1 MAEYLVTVK
10 DASTLDEF
18 YADMEFRGYT
28 RTIRRPTS
36 RSTGYELTDE
46 QVEEVKRDSRV
57 LDIELRDPPNVV
69 TKLLG
74 AVNYEPYPIL
84 GDFTKTSVSSSTE
97 SDQRQ
102 WGHVSHAGTTAQ
114 RSYGNTPGTVDYTTW
129 NSGTVN
135 ERVDVFS
142 NGKHVDIVICDSP
155 VGPDHAEWISEETGL
170 SRFVEYDWYAEHNAQ
185 VIGGLDSDGLS
196 SPGSNYTYAN
206 ATALGQEAYHGT
218 HVMSTAGGRHYG
230 WAKEANLYNINLFP
244 TAVSGQTQMSTELMF
259 DYIRAFHRNK
269 PINPVTGFK
278 NPTIVNCSYSSGYDL
293 SETYPSGVQSNNI
306 YGVYHKGELYDDG
319 VTAYDGNAGT
329 TPVGMKGVMSTW
341 GSTDIRR
348 IFGIYGYDFP
358 YYSTSNGADLEDCIA
373 DGVVICKAQGNDD
386 SPRSGDHHKNAGT
399 LYSNDGNMR
408 ENIVWLDNGWALRYC
423 RVENPYAPGVI
434 SVGAL
439 TTIVNYTSS
448 NAYPAYGSIPVSF
461 SNRGIDTHVWAAGTI
476 VTGAYPPASG
486 GVQDTKPGY
495 VSGIDFFK
503 SISGTSMASPQVCGV
518 LACYAT
524 GRERFNSAD
533 AHRYLQKT
541 SNKTEMF
548 TDNWAKNYPS
558 TTRKTHPI
566 TISADP
572 TNLTVLGQD
581 RRSNLYYLTT
591 GDIRVEALDTIN
603 FTLPTT
609 ESHKFRLVKG
619 SSNGLTNTDIDDPSQ
634 FPHQIIASES
644 IPASQTEYVTAGTY
658 SWTCPVGVT
667 SVCVVCVGGGGG
679 SNNGGSPGNDYSQG
693 GGGGLGWKNNIPVT
707 PGQSYTVVV
716 GAAGQFGSPSGT
728 DGGDSYFINATTVK
742 GGGGLVVGTGGS
754 RVGDGGGIGG
764 NSGGIDQPNQ
774 SGGGGGAGGY
784 AGRGGDGGSAGNN
797 NTGGAGSGG
806 GGGGGGASSNGTS
819 GGGGGVGI
827 YGQGSDGTAGV
838 NGTGGGGGSGGNDGR
853 YSVGSGGQPTDPGQ
867 FGGGADRQG
876 NGGGGAVRIIWGSGR
891 AYPSTNTAN
900 QTVAA
905 GTMSWTPTI
914 DDVGYYWLTCGCSL
928 QPNHDGVANAH
939 TNRNEVKILVEPPA
953 CWDDMMA
960 GGGSSNHLLQAT
972 NTRPTSGM
980 MGEWCHDK
988 GNRWGLGRAGY
999 YLDHRGDIR
1008 NRILVTDYGNG
1019 EFIWPRQNTLNRG
1032 VPSSAYYSTTITH
1045 PDGSDFKVYGNAN
1058 DSEGN
1063 LYVVGSI
1070 HVAQTTPGSGI
1081 DGIIYKLDQAGN
1093 VVKSVQYDPATNSST
1108 CHFNGV
1114 VVDDDDYIYVHAT
1127 SSVVIKFN
1135 TELVE
1140 QWQTQTLHGN
1150 GYGNISQDNIDNGG
1164 SIMQSSSSIIIA
1176 GYGYSGWHV
1185 HTVNKSDGQ
1194 ATASTYGGTNGQTM
1208 FYGAN
1213 VTGGQMYFCGWH
1225 SNGHPSDYFWAIAGS
1240 NGTSSS
1246 HQFYNVGSNAVA
1258 RCIAKDTTN
1267 NRTYIAGDMGG
1278 KATIM
1283 RFDTYNTN
1291 TTGQGSVWWKESTS
1305 TQDIMDIAL
1314 DRDHNPVFVN
1324 GGNVTKID
1332 EWGNVLWTKSTGGG
1346 IANKIRIDSDNN
1358 MWITC
1363 NNSSSSAIN
1372 VIKAPAS
1379 GVGLTTVTDLTLT
1392 TRSYQHQDYGQI
1404 TTGFAF
1410 GSTNGMSQWGNISS
1424 NAAGGFFS
1432 NFTPTESNSTLAAP
1446 GEKGYIASGESVY
1459 DYPGSYQWICPVGV
1473 YQVSVVCVGGG
1484 GAGSG
1489 DGHSSTGGAGGGG
1502 GLGYKNAIDVTPGQ
1516 TYTVTVGNVA
1526 AGGGG
1531 GNGGDSYFID
1541 ATTVKGEGGDG
1552 DSGATGGNG
1561 GSWQGDGGGN
1571 GGKGGNAGVGSY
1583 EAGGGGAGGYG
1594 GQGGDGGFGNGST
1607 HPDSTAISDRQGDDG
1622 TNGGG
1627 GGGGYGGGYTGGGV
1641 GLYGRGKNGRG
1652 GAYQPPEGVPFG
1664 TGEAGSAQTGSS
1676 YGGGGSGAGA
1686 EGGKGAVRIMWGPN
1700 RSFPTDAAKLT

>member
-679 SNNGGSPGNDYSQG
+679 SNNGGSPGND
-693 GGGGLGWKNNIPVT
+693 
-707 PGQSYTVVV
+707 
-716 GAAGQFGSPSGT
+716 
-728 DGGDSYFINATTVK
+728 
-742 GGGGLVVGTGGS
+742 
-754 RVGDGGGIGG
+754 
-764 NSGGIDQPNQ
+764 
-774 SGGGGGAGGY
+774 
-784 AGRGGDGGSAGNN
+784 
-797 NTGGAGSGG
+797 
-806 GGGGGGASSNGTS
+806 
-819 GGGGGVGI
+819 
-827 YGQGSDGTAGV
+827 
-838 NGTGGGGGSGGNDGR
+838 
-853 YSVGSGGQPTDPGQ
+853 
-867 FGGGADRQG
+867 
-876 NGGGGAVRIIWGSGR
+876 
-891 AYPSTNTAN
+891 
-900 QTVAA
+900 
-905 GTMSWTPTI
+905 
-914 DDVGYYWLTCGCSL
+914 
-928 QPNHDGVANAH
+928 
-939 TNRNEVKILVEPPA
+939 
-953 CWDDMMA
+953 
-960 GGGSSNHLLQAT
+960 
-972 NTRPTSGM
+972 
-980 MGEWCHDK
+980 
-988 GNRWGLGRAGY
+988 
-999 YLDHRGDIR
+999 
-1008 NRILVTDYGNG
+1008 
-1019 EFIWPRQNTLNRG
+1019 
-1032 VPSSAYYSTTITH
+1032 
-1045 PDGSDFKVYGNAN
+1045 
-1058 DSEGN
+1058 
-1063 LYVVGSI
+1063 
-1070 HVAQTTPGSGI
+1070 
-1081 DGIIYKLDQAGN
+1081 
-1093 VVKSVQYDPATNSST
+1093 
-1108 CHFNGV
+1108 
-1114 VVDDDDYIYVHAT
+1114 
-1127 SSVVIKFN
+1127 
-1135 TELVE
+1135 
-1140 QWQTQTLHGN
+1140 
-1150 GYGNISQDNIDNGG
+1150 
-1164 SIMQSSSSIIIA
+1164 
-1176 GYGYSGWHV
+1176 
-1185 HTVNKSDGQ
+1185 
-1194 ATASTYGGTNGQTM
+1194 
-1208 FYGAN
+1208 
-1213 VTGGQMYFCGWH
+1213 
-1225 SNGHPSDYFWAIAGS
+1225 
-1240 NGTSSS
+1240 
-1246 HQFYNVGSNAVA
+1246 
-1258 RCIAKDTTN
+1258 
-1267 NRTYIAGDMGG
+1267 
-1278 KATIM
+1278 
-1283 RFDTYNTN
+1283 
-1291 TTGQGSVWWKESTS
+1291 
-1305 TQDIMDIAL
+1305 
-1314 DRDHNPVFVN
+1314 
-1324 GGNVTKID
+1324 
-1332 EWGNVLWTKSTGGG
+1332 
-1346 IANKIRIDSDNN
+1346 
-1358 MWITC
+1358 
-1363 NNSSSSAIN
+1363 
-1372 VIKAPAS
+1372 
-1379 GVGLTTVTDLTLT
+1379 
-1392 TRSYQHQDYGQI
+1392 
-1404 TTGFAF
+1404 
-1410 GSTNGMSQWGNISS
+1410 
-1424 NAAGGFFS
+1424 
-1432 NFTPTESNSTLAAP
+1432 
-1446 GEKGYIASGESVY
+1446 
-1459 DYPGSYQWICPVGV
+1459 
-1473 YQVSVVCVGGG
+1473 
-1484 GAGSG
+1484 
-1489 DGHSSTGGAGGGG
+1489 
-1502 GLGYKNAIDVTPGQ
+1502 
-1516 TYTVTVGNVA
+1516 
-1526 AGGGG
+1526 
-1531 GNGGDSYFID
+1531 
-1541 ATTVKGEGGDG
+1541 
-1552 DSGATGGNG
+1552 
-1561 GSWQGDGGGN
+1561 
-1571 GGKGGNAGVGSY
+1571 
-1583 EAGGGGAGGYG
+1583 
-1594 GQGGDGGFGNGST
+1594 
-1607 HPDSTAISDRQGDDG
+1607 
-1622 TNGGG
+1622 
-1627 GGGGYGGGYTGGGV
+1627 
-1641 GLYGRGKNGRG
+1641 
-1652 GAYQPPEGVPFG
+1652 
-1664 TGEAGSAQTGSS
+1664 
-1676 YGGGGSGAGA
+1676 
-1686 EGGKGAVRIMWGPN
+1686 
-1700 RSFPTDAAKLT
+1700 